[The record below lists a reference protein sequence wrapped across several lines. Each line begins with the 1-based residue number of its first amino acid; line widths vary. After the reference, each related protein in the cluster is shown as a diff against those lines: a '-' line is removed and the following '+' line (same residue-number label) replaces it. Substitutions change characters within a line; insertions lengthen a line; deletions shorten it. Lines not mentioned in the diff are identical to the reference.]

1 MTTKRPA
8 KTGARARQ
16 LEEKPEPKK
25 EEKKSV
31 NATLEISASGHTADV
46 AIDRVL
52 TEAADLNEDGWLL
65 LAEDAVTVKRTAES
79 KKVAADGPGTLASWE
94 ATAKLRKDVK

>member
-8 KTGARARQ
+8 KTGTRARQ
-16 LEEKPEPKK
+16 LAEKPEPKK
-25 EEKKSV
+25 EEKSV
-31 NATLEISASGHTADV
+31 NVTLEISASGHNPIT

-52 TEAADLNEDGWLL
+52 MEAADLNEDGWLL
-65 LAEDAVTVKRTAES
+65 LSEDAVTVKRTAES